1 MPLLAWESPLETSV
15 GSLASQALSA
25 YLKELSGW
33 YIRSAHAGPVVNRP
47 GYLLPGLSQVVS
59 SDVLS
64 LC

>member
-1 MPLLAWESPLETSV
+1 MPLLTWESPLEASV
-15 GSLASQALSA
+15 VSLALQALSA
-25 YLKELSGW
+25 YLEELSGW
-33 YIRSAHAGPVVNRP
+33 YLRSADAGPVVNCP